1 VTGAIPV
8 GRTMPTKRPPPV
20 PRRDDAHVGG
30 ILDDI
35 GDAFQA
41 GGKYIYDHGDTIADI
56 AETVVSVAY
65 PAAAPIA
72 AAEHKLRTGIEMNMK
87 EAKDATKAAT
97 AIGQAVKEHVAD
109 KAAAGDP
116 EAAAALA
123 AAPSSPTRSR
133 SSSAQYQL
141 AVDKSEPSSSS
152 SSGLLLVAGLGL
164 LLLLA
169 GEL

>member
-1 VTGAIPV
+1 
-8 GRTMPTKRPPPV
+8 MPTKRPPPV

-123 AAPSSPTRSR
+123 AAPSSPSSPSSPTRSR